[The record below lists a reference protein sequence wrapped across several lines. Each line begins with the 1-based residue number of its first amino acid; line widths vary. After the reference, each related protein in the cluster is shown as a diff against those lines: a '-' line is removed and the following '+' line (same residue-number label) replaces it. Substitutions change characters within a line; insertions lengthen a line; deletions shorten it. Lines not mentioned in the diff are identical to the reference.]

1 MHVAAHCG
9 TRVRLDLNHI
19 VATGSFFRPVRY
31 RSSLEVYGVARN
43 RRNGSCGR
51 LVWRQLG
58 ALAPVCAAGLQD
70 TRDDKEYCVVN
81 FYHLVDIVDPD
92 EVISRHKEY
101 LEDKEVK
108 GRIYISE
115 QGINAQFGGVTEDA
129 VGYAEWLIA
138 NEPNFDT
145 LEYSVDPVETHMF
158 PKLRLQYKA
167 NLISLSGG
175 MQAVPVTNPE
185 ARATKVKP
193 SDWKKMLQQGVEGRT
208 PVVLDV
214 RNSYEWDAGH
224 FEGAERPLEDNF
236 HETPTEATEDPLPK
250 YLDGLEPET
259 PVMMYCTGGI
269 RCDVYSTYLKQKG
282 FQNLYTLEGGI
293 QNYMKNEGLDHW
305 KGSLYVFDGRMA
317 IRPNKDA
324 QEPLEPVASCALC
337 GGKAILPHLNCAN
350 VDCNKLFLAC
360 QECQDKLQ
368 GCCCEQCTKAPRLCI
383 STSDI
388 DTLGKKLDE
397 MELQHPDAFESDTWP
412 HGLHLMAH
420 IAARDL
426 PNARFMS
433 KRIPD
438 TIASRDAAVKKA
450 HAVLRLLWNKEYVLV
465 WEELEFDWPEEYKDV
480 VDYLAEDIKKHVLQ
494 MIGRVYSRISLA
506 TVAKLINCSDED
518 AIELAS
524 RECNAVKEGDFLV
537 MSGVSAER
545 EKLSET
551 DVQMLQSILVHIS

>member
-1 MHVAAHCG
+1 MHVG
-9 TRVRLDLNHI
+9 IRVRVNARQNVPT
-19 VATGSFFRPVRY
+19 VAFHRPIHRHQSYLQLCGVPGSRRDRPYGRQVSRPVG
-31 RSSLEVYGVARN
+31 GV
-43 RRNGSCGR
+43 
-51 LVWRQLG
+51 
-58 ALAPVCAAGLQD
+58 PVCCCAGGLQNAGEE
-70 TRDDKEYCVVN
+70 KEYCVVN
-81 FYHLVDIVDPD
+81 FYHLVDIPDPD
-92 EVISRHKEY
+92 EVINRHKEY
-101 LEDKEVK
+101 LRDKEVK

-115 QGINAQFGGVTEDA
+115 QGINAQFGGTTEDA

-138 NEPNFDT
+138 NEPKFDT

-175 MQAVPVTNPE
+175 MQAVPVTNPK

-193 SDWKKMLQQGVEGRT
+193 SDWKTMLDQGVEGRT

-224 FEGAERPLEDNF
+224 FEGAERPVEDNF
-236 HETPTEATEDPLPK
+236 HETPTEATDDPLPK
-250 YLDGLEPET
+250 YLEGLEPGT

-360 QECQDKLQ
+360 QECQV
-368 GCCCEQCTKAPRLCI
+368 GRLNAITPVLTRDQPAYVVLCR
-383 STSDI
+383 TSSE
-388 DTLGKKLDE
+388 G
-397 MELQHPDAFESDTWP
+397 
-412 HGLHLMAH
+412 
-420 IAARDL
+420 
-426 PNARFMS
+426 
-433 KRIPD
+433 
-438 TIASRDAAVKKA
+438 AAV
-450 HAVLRLLWNKEYVLV
+450 
-465 WEELEFDWPEEYKDV
+465 
-480 VDYLAEDIKKHVLQ
+480 
-494 MIGRVYSRISLA
+494 S
-506 TVAKLINCSDED
+506 
-518 AIELAS
+518 
-524 RECNAVKEGDFLV
+524 
-537 MSGVSAER
+537 SA
-545 EKLSET
+545 
-551 DVQMLQSILVHIS
+551 